1 VAALEAA
8 RQRSGVQAGV
18 TVIQACP
25 HCGSEV
31 IVLTT
36 LIAGTALFQKPR
48 ALDLTNLQAR
58 RIDTDQRTAGQA
70 ADLVAATG
78 WPG

>member
-36 LIAGTALFQKPR
+36 LIAGTALFQKPEPSTSPTFR
-48 ALDLTNLQAR
+48 PGASTPTNAQQAKPP
-58 RIDTDQRTAGQA
+58 T
-70 ADLVAATG
+70 
-78 WPG
+78 W